1 MKLTWNLADK
11 VLAELPSGAGQLDL
25 HHTRPK
31 IEGRDH
37 GRTVFT
43 LTPVSLQV
51 HVPENNQAD
60 LHDLTGAEAAGSF
73 LELTYADGRRSKI
86 HTGIHTDQ
94 IAALLQGLLEP
105 EDPMLASL
113 SLKAEAGDIKAMEQI
128 AEIYEHRED
137 DEKADIWREKAA
149 QSRKNEHNRMHMK
162 KADRKHEEALRQAG
176 RDYQE
181 KRDSDVPESLSA
193 NDLWLASRGFAEV
206 NDRSNE
212 WKYLQRAA
220 ELSHPEAHYQ
230 MGAYLASGMHET
242 EKDEQ
247 EAFRHMKEAAD
258 LGSTQAPY
266 YLGSWYRNGVG
277 TEKDLEQTDHWLA
290 QDDSVKALIQRM
302 LVKEELG
309 DRQAALDL
317 AKDAMAKT
325 SSAKTR
331 GMLQKKLDVWNEPS
345 AEPAYLKAAGEYN
358 AKEAVSAPKQ
368 VSARDLMNMAKGYAD
383 VNDFRQERRALE
395 EAARLSHPEAN
406 YKLGAYLA
414 SGMHENE
421 TDPKAAFQWMMH
433 AADLGNS
440 QAPYYLG
447 MWYAGGT
454 GIEQDLEQAAF
465 WLAKDE
471 SPKAKMQL
479 ALVLKQLEREEEA
492 ERTLQEILDAPEGQG
507 TKAARDLA
515 GRKLRQWRAEREK
528 KQEQTQAQTRK
539 SLRIAHVLNDAG
551 EYDLAA
557 EFLEQAAAGGSME
570 AKYLLA
576 LLLVKGQGVAAD
588 PERAKTLLEQT
599 KDTRP
604 ESLYYLTYL
613 ESDPEKKEAYARA
626 YLAGNPEKTRKAQV
640 EKLLG
645 IEEPET

>member
-1 MKLTWNLADK
+1 
-11 VLAELPSGAGQLDL
+11 
-25 HHTRPK
+25 
-31 IEGRDH
+31 
-37 GRTVFT
+37 
-43 LTPVSLQV
+43 
-51 HVPENNQAD
+51 
-60 LHDLTGAEAAGSF
+60 
-73 LELTYADGRRSKI
+73 
-86 HTGIHTDQ
+86 
-94 IAALLQGLLEP
+94 
-105 EDPMLASL
+105 
-113 SLKAEAGDIKAMEQI
+113 
-128 AEIYEHRED
+128 
-137 DEKADIWREKAA
+137 
-149 QSRKNEHNRMHMK
+149 
-162 KADRKHEEALRQAG
+162 
-176 RDYQE
+176 
-181 KRDSDVPESLSA
+181 
-193 NDLWLASRGFAEV
+193 
-206 NDRSNE
+206 
-212 WKYLQRAA
+212 
-220 ELSHPEAHYQ
+220 
-230 MGAYLASGMHET
+230 ASGMHET

-277 TEKDLEQTDHWLA
+277 TVKDLEQADHWLA

-331 GMLQKKLDVWNEPS
+331 EMLQKKLDVWDEPS

-358 AKEAVSAPKQ
+358 AKEAVSVPKQ

-492 ERTLQEILDAPEGQG
+492 ERTLQEILDAPEGQA

-645 IEEPET
+645 IEEPETVKEEPEEPAADEDNPGAIQTAQPEPVEESQPAQAADGGEPGSQPVVHEDPTEAVVLRRRGIARIQAGDERGADDLQKAADMGDVDACLLLGEAMLETDPAQGVKYLETAAKAGIGDGYALLGYAYMNGLGVPADQRRAHILIHEALKRGSRIARQWLLSE

>member
-1 MKLTWNLADK
+1 
-11 VLAELPSGAGQLDL
+11 
-25 HHTRPK
+25 
-31 IEGRDH
+31 
-37 GRTVFT
+37 
-43 LTPVSLQV
+43 
-51 HVPENNQAD
+51 
-60 LHDLTGAEAAGSF
+60 
-73 LELTYADGRRSKI
+73 
-86 HTGIHTDQ
+86 
-94 IAALLQGLLEP
+94 
-105 EDPMLASL
+105 
-113 SLKAEAGDIKAMEQI
+113 
-128 AEIYEHRED
+128 
-137 DEKADIWREKAA
+137 
-149 QSRKNEHNRMHMK
+149 
-162 KADRKHEEALRQAG
+162 
-176 RDYQE
+176 
-181 KRDSDVPESLSA
+181 
-193 NDLWLASRGFAEV
+193 
-206 NDRSNE
+206 
-212 WKYLQRAA
+212 
-220 ELSHPEAHYQ
+220 
-230 MGAYLASGMHET
+230 
-242 EKDEQ
+242 
-247 EAFRHMKEAAD
+247 MKEAAD

-277 TEKDLEQTDHWLA
+277 TEKDLEQADHWLA

-331 GMLQKKLDVWNEPS
+331 GMLQKKLDVWDEPS

-492 ERTLQEILDAPEGQG
+492 ERTLQEILDAPEGQA

-645 IEEPET
+645 IEEPETVKEEPEEPAADEDNPGAIQTAQPEPVEESQPAQAADGGEPGSQPVVHEDPTEAVVLRRRGIARIQAGDERGADDLQKAADMGDVDACLLLGEAMLETDPAQGVKYLETAAKAGIGDGYALLGYAYMNGLGVPADQRRAHILIHEALKRGSRIARQWLLSE

>member
-1 MKLTWNLADK
+1 
-11 VLAELPSGAGQLDL
+11 
-25 HHTRPK
+25 
-31 IEGRDH
+31 
-37 GRTVFT
+37 
-43 LTPVSLQV
+43 
-51 HVPENNQAD
+51 
-60 LHDLTGAEAAGSF
+60 
-73 LELTYADGRRSKI
+73 
-86 HTGIHTDQ
+86 
-94 IAALLQGLLEP
+94 
-105 EDPMLASL
+105 
-113 SLKAEAGDIKAMEQI
+113 
-128 AEIYEHRED
+128 
-137 DEKADIWREKAA
+137 
-149 QSRKNEHNRMHMK
+149 
-162 KADRKHEEALRQAG
+162 
-176 RDYQE
+176 
-181 KRDSDVPESLSA
+181 
-193 NDLWLASRGFAEV
+193 
-206 NDRSNE
+206 
-212 WKYLQRAA
+212 
-220 ELSHPEAHYQ
+220 
-230 MGAYLASGMHET
+230 
-242 EKDEQ
+242 
-247 EAFRHMKEAAD
+247 
-258 LGSTQAPY
+258 
-266 YLGSWYRNGVG
+266 
-277 TEKDLEQTDHWLA
+277 
-290 QDDSVKALIQRM
+290 
-302 LVKEELG
+302 
-309 DRQAALDL
+309 
-317 AKDAMAKT
+317 
-325 SSAKTR
+325 
-331 GMLQKKLDVWNEPS
+331 
-345 AEPAYLKAAGEYN
+345 
-358 AKEAVSAPKQ
+358 
-368 VSARDLMNMAKGYAD
+368 
-383 VNDFRQERRALE
+383 
-395 EAARLSHPEAN
+395 
-406 YKLGAYLA
+406 
-414 SGMHENE
+414 
-421 TDPKAAFQWMMH
+421 FQWMMH

-492 ERTLQEILDAPEGQG
+492 ERTLQEILDAPEGQA

-645 IEEPET
+645 IEEPETVKEEPEEPAADEDNPGAIQTAQPELVEESQPAQAADGGEPGSQPVVHEDPTEAVVLRRRGIARIQAGDERGTDDLQKAADMGDVDACLLLGEAMLETDPAQGVKYLETAAKAGIGDGYALLGYAYMNGLGVPADQRRAHILIHEALKRGSRIARQWLLSE

>member
-1 MKLTWNLADK
+1 
-11 VLAELPSGAGQLDL
+11 
-25 HHTRPK
+25 
-31 IEGRDH
+31 
-37 GRTVFT
+37 
-43 LTPVSLQV
+43 
-51 HVPENNQAD
+51 
-60 LHDLTGAEAAGSF
+60 
-73 LELTYADGRRSKI
+73 
-86 HTGIHTDQ
+86 
-94 IAALLQGLLEP
+94 
-105 EDPMLASL
+105 
-113 SLKAEAGDIKAMEQI
+113 
-128 AEIYEHRED
+128 
-137 DEKADIWREKAA
+137 
-149 QSRKNEHNRMHMK
+149 
-162 KADRKHEEALRQAG
+162 
-176 RDYQE
+176 
-181 KRDSDVPESLSA
+181 
-193 NDLWLASRGFAEV
+193 
-206 NDRSNE
+206 
-212 WKYLQRAA
+212 
-220 ELSHPEAHYQ
+220 
-230 MGAYLASGMHET
+230 
-242 EKDEQ
+242 
-247 EAFRHMKEAAD
+247 HMKEAAD

-277 TEKDLEQTDHWLA
+277 TEKDLEQADHWLA

-331 GMLQKKLDVWNEPS
+331 GMLQKKLDVWDEPS

>member
-1 MKLTWNLADK
+1 
-11 VLAELPSGAGQLDL
+11 
-25 HHTRPK
+25 
-31 IEGRDH
+31 
-37 GRTVFT
+37 
-43 LTPVSLQV
+43 
-51 HVPENNQAD
+51 
-60 LHDLTGAEAAGSF
+60 
-73 LELTYADGRRSKI
+73 
-86 HTGIHTDQ
+86 
-94 IAALLQGLLEP
+94 
-105 EDPMLASL
+105 
-113 SLKAEAGDIKAMEQI
+113 
-128 AEIYEHRED
+128 
-137 DEKADIWREKAA
+137 
-149 QSRKNEHNRMHMK
+149 
-162 KADRKHEEALRQAG
+162 
-176 RDYQE
+176 
-181 KRDSDVPESLSA
+181 
-193 NDLWLASRGFAEV
+193 
-206 NDRSNE
+206 
-212 WKYLQRAA
+212 
-220 ELSHPEAHYQ
+220 
-230 MGAYLASGMHET
+230 
-242 EKDEQ
+242 
-247 EAFRHMKEAAD
+247 MKEAAE

-277 TEKDLEQTDHWLA
+277 TEKDLEQADHWLA

-331 GMLQKKLDVWNEPS
+331 GMLQKKLDVWDEPS

-645 IEEPET
+645 IEEPETVKEEPEEPAADEDNPGAIQTAQPELVEESQPAQAADGGEPGSQPVVHEDPTEAVVLRRRGIARIQAGDERGTDDLQKAADMGDVDACLLLGEAMLETDPAQGVKYLETAAKAGIGDGYALLGYAYMNGLGVPADQRRAHILIHEALKRGSRIARQWLLSE